1 MSKQLN
7 DQITTW
13 LYWCNE
19 YSIYTIVKEKKNR
32 KAEAGNSF
40 EGNIP
45 QTLKNLRGLLD
56 IDLLQNNL
64 SGKIPE
70 FLGEFIE
77 LKHLNLS
84 HNNLEGE
91 IRKNGIFK
99 NETSISLYGNSK
111 LCGGIPEVNFPP
123 CTIRKMKASRLRK
136 LVAPKFINCDIKSS
150 NVLLVGDFGL
160 ATFLFE
166 ESSTFSTQP
175 LISASLR
182 GSTGYIPPGKR
193 PTDEAFEGGNG
204 IHQFVAMALP
214 NHVKDIV
221 DPSLV
226 SEQDF
231 DEEYQEFEC
240 DEKAIRRNYEIEAT
254 AKGLMEDCFV
264 SLMQIG
270 VYCSANPPS
279 ERMAITVVINKLH
292 ATKNSFI

>member
-1 MSKQLN
+1 M
-7 DQITTW
+7 
-13 LYWCNE
+13 
-19 YSIYTIVKEKKNR
+19 KKLA
-32 KAEAGNSF
+32 KTLGSCISLETLHLQGNSF

-136 LVAPKFINCDIKSS
+136 LVAPK
-150 NVLLVGDFGL
+150 V
-160 ATFLFE
+160 A
-166 ESSTFSTQP
+166 
-175 LISASLR
+175 
-182 GSTGYIPPGKR
+182 IP
-193 PTDEAFEGGNG
+193 
-204 IHQFVAMALP
+204 I
-214 NHVKDIV
+214 
-221 DPSLV
+221 
-226 SEQDF
+226 
-231 DEEYQEFEC
+231 
-240 DEKAIRRNYEIEAT
+240 
-254 AKGLMEDCFV
+254 
-264 SLMQIG
+264 
-270 VYCSANPPS
+270 
-279 ERMAITVVINKLH
+279 AITLILLLFLSCFLTLFPIVKRAKDKVLH
-292 ATKNSFI
+292 QLL

>member
-32 KAEAGNSF
+32 KAEAVSLETLHLQGNSF

-84 HNNLEGE
+84 HNNLEAE
-91 IRKNGIFK
+91 RSFIDECQVLRSIRHRNLLKIINAISGVDHQGNDFK
-99 NETSISLYGNSK
+99 DL
-111 LCGGIPEVNFPP
+111 
-123 CTIRKMKASRLRK
+123 
-136 LVAPKFINCDIKSS
+136 FINCDIKSS